1 MQSIYRNNGFVT
13 RKGSGRGCSNAYTEC
28 DDVLDVG
35 ADIFN
40 RGVCLPS
47 DIKMSDRE
55 QERIIEI
62 IRGCFD

>member
-13 RKGSGRGCSNAYTEC
+13 VKGSGRGCSNAYIEAEKNS
-28 DDVLDVG
+28 DVG

-47 DIKMSDRE
+47 DIKMSDSE
-55 QERIIEI
+55 QGRIIEI
-62 IRGCFD
+62 IRHCFD